1 MAPLPL
7 GFTRIDEGDAIT
19 LGQRRWQV
27 RFGQGHAP
35 DHATLWSLDDDLIL
49 GGDQLLPGIS
59 PNIGVYATE
68 PEADPLAEWIAAC
81 HAFQPDGARRSPR
94 PARPQAALHR
104 PAAAPATR

>member
-1 MAPLPL
+1 M
-7 GFTRIDEGDAIT
+7 

-27 RFGQGHAP
+27 RIGQGHAP

-68 PEADPLAEWIAAC
+68 PEADPLAEWIATL
-81 HAFQPDGARRSPR
+81 PRLPARRRATITSSC
-94 PARPQAALHR
+94 
-104 PAAAPATR
+104 PATSCPSPACPSA